1 MWYNKGIKIQTKEGF
16 NMGFVNKKTVTAG
29 LPILMADWL
38 RYKTE
43 ETGIPMGRLIQD
55 AVWEKYKEE
64 IEAYQNQQE

>member
-1 MWYNKGIKIQTKEGF
+1 
-16 NMGFVNKKTVTAG
+16 MGFVNKKTVTAG